1 MRIQRIEVTD
11 LFNLFNHAFSL
22 NERERV
28 TILYGPN
35 GYGKTAIL
43 RLIDAVSSASI
54 EPIRTIPF
62 STFSLT
68 FDNNAKL
75 IISKST
81 EESNPRRTIC
91 LFESFSS
98 SSTREVQEWSFDDTN
113 PSGISTILEKYP
125 YLRKIGDD
133 LWEDTSDG
141 EIIPALEL
149 YRRFNVPPDSENTAQ
164 ISAWLKKK
172 VSPLAVR
179 LIETQ
184 RLLMA
189 TPRATRRR
197 PGRERF
203 HPDSVSVSGYSRL
216 LAERI
221 RAVLEQYAE
230 RSQSLDQSFPS
241 RLLNEFQ
248 TDKHSVVSD
257 EYLNKLLMDLD
268 TKRFRLREAGLLE
281 KEEPLVTLPN
291 QVKGDVKRVLGLY
304 LNDVED
310 KLSTFDQIL
319 NRIELFREILREHF
333 SYKRLLISKDQGF
346 HFSTSQGS
354 ILSAAK
360 LSSGEQHMLIL
371 LYELLF
377 ADDDDSLI
385 LIDEPEISL
394 HISWQLSFLN
404 DLEKIAAI
412 NHNDILLA
420 THSPQI
426 IGDRVDLTVE
436 LEDSRT
442 VERR

>member
-149 YRRFNVPPDSENTAQ
+149 YRRFNVPPDSE
-164 ISAWLKKK
+164 SKL
-172 VSPLAVR
+172 
-179 LIETQ
+179 
-184 RLLMA
+184 
-189 TPRATRRR
+189 
-197 PGRERF
+197 
-203 HPDSVSVSGYSRL
+203 SVCL
-216 LAERI
+216 WQL
-221 RAVLEQYAE
+221 
-230 RSQSLDQSFPS
+230 
-241 RLLNEFQ
+241 
-248 TDKHSVVSD
+248 H
-257 EYLNKLLMDLD
+257 
-268 TKRFRLREAGLLE
+268 
-281 KEEPLVTLPN
+281 EPLGVAPAA
-291 QVKGDVKRVLGLY
+291 
-304 LNDVED
+304 NDFIQ
-310 KLSTFDQIL
+310 TQ
-319 NRIELFREILREHF
+319 
-333 SYKRLLISKDQGF
+333 YQ
-346 HFSTSQGS
+346 
-354 ILSAAK
+354 
-360 LSSGEQHMLIL
+360 
-371 LYELLF
+371 
-377 ADDDDSLI
+377 
-385 LIDEPEISL
+385 
-394 HISWQLSFLN
+394 
-404 DLEKIAAI
+404 
-412 NHNDILLA
+412 
-420 THSPQI
+420 
-426 IGDRVDLTVE
+426 
-436 LEDSRT
+436 
-442 VERR
+442 

>member
-1 MRIQRIEVTD
+1 
-11 LFNLFNHAFSL
+11 
-22 NERERV
+22 
-28 TILYGPN
+28 
-35 GYGKTAIL
+35 
-43 RLIDAVSSASI
+43 
-54 EPIRTIPF
+54 
-62 STFSLT
+62 
-68 FDNNAKL
+68 
-75 IISKST
+75 
-81 EESNPRRTIC
+81 
-91 LFESFSS
+91 
-98 SSTREVQEWSFDDTN
+98 
-113 PSGISTILEKYP
+113 
-125 YLRKIGDD
+125 
-133 LWEDTSDG
+133 
-141 EIIPALEL
+141 
-149 YRRFNVPPDSENTAQ
+149 
-164 ISAWLKKK
+164 
-172 VSPLAVR
+172 
-179 LIETQ
+179 
-184 RLLMA
+184 
-189 TPRATRRR
+189 
-197 PGRERF
+197 
-203 HPDSVSVSGYSRL
+203 VSGYSRL